1 MDSTDP
7 AAGRVTGRA
16 PGTDHAYASG
26 PRLGY
31 MTFLTGEHVELEP
44 LDPEDD
50 DHVAAYRETRN
61 LPEMRA
67 TGGYEAG
74 LTPAEARDAIRERRS
89 SEGALCAIVAEGG
102 VQGWAGVAMRDDRAR
117 EAEVSHYV
125 LPGGQGKGYAT
136 DAVRTLVGFAF
147 GSLNAHSVVG
157 RIRADNDA
165 SRRVLEKAGFSE
177 EGTRRES
184 LYTEGDYRDVAVY
197 GLLHREFADEEEGG
211 EGAAEG
217 ADA

>member
-1 MDSTDP
+1 M
-7 AAGRVTGRA
+7 A
-16 PGTDHAYASG
+16 
-26 PRLGY
+26 
-31 MTFLTGEHVELEP
+31 FLTGEHVELEP

-61 LPEMRA
+61 LPTMRA

-74 LTPAEARDAIRERRS
+74 LTPAEARDAIRDRRS
-89 SEGALCAIVAEGG
+89 NEGALCAIIAEGG

-136 DAVRTLVGFAF
+136 DAIRTLVGFAF

-157 RIRADNDA
+157 RVRADNDA
-165 SRRVLEKAGFSE
+165 SRRVLEKAGFTE

-184 LYTEGDYRDVAVY
+184 LYTDGDYRDVAVY
-197 GLLHREFADEEEGG
+197 GLLDREFPDGEADD
-211 EGAAEG
+211 EGAEDRT
-217 ADA
+217 DA